1 MQLATVAVQLRGS
14 LTGEMSAAVLEA
26 LAYGVPV
33 LTNLASAAEYPEATV
48 ALLGELTPEATA
60 GCLASLIADPA
71 GWLRSAGPG
80 RRSPRPTSSRW
91 SSMPYWRPPRAR
103 PQPLP
108 SWGQWFFPMAEPGIP
123 PPRSSTSML

>member
-1 MQLATVAVQLRGS
+1 
-14 LTGEMSAAVLEA
+14 MSAAVLEA

-71 GWLRSAGPG
+71 RLAAL
-80 RRSPRPTSSRW
+80 
-91 SSMPYWRPPRAR
+91 MEQYR
-103 PQPLP
+103 PQVVVTYDEYGFYGHPDHIKANQITMAAAETSGVPDKVYYTAIARSRLAAFAEVNEVC
-108 SWGQWFFPMAEPGIP
+108 SEFFAVAP
-123 PPRSSTSML
+123 